1 MKFTSPMKKNWTQR
15 YHITIWIR
23 MFGAFI
29 TSLSSSMLAPFFLLY
44 VHDKLDGA
52 ILVPMLIVGLQP
64 LTDIIVTLLGGGIT
78 DRLGRK
84 PVMLLALTM
93 QSIAMAGFMLADS
106 VLSFA
111 LLYMLHGAGQS
122 LFVPAQ
128 RAQIADVTT
137 DSQRV
142 EVFGLLNTISYI
154 GLALG
159 PVGGMLLFHYDPS
172 WLFGIEAFSLFIYM
186 LVCWWKLPE
195 TAPVSSAPRSSSDQ
209 TEALETE
216 NKETRSSQRSGASDH
231 VPPVTAGK
239 HRFFSIHRITAL
251 ITRYKH
257 VLMLMVYTL
266 PISFFYAQTETT
278 FRIYVQESFV
288 NYVSIIATLSTIK
301 AILAV
306 ALQLPLVKLT
316 EHISFQRVMV
326 LSCSCFMVTAVA
338 YGFSKSIVVLIV
350 VQLFW
355 TVGETIGLT
364 RLHTY
369 ISEIAPPEERGRY
382 FSLHGIHWDISRTFG
397 PFLGGVVLLTF
408 GGQTLFGICLIL
420 LLLSGF
426 LFFRSPN
433 LHKLTGQHVD
443 FLKKTVI
450 K

>member
-1 MKFTSPMKKNWTQR
+1 MKFPNPMKKNWTQR

-44 VHDKLDGA
+44 LHDKLNGA
-52 ILVPMLIVGLQP
+52 VLVPMLIVGLQP

-93 QSIAMAGFMLADS
+93 QSIAMAGFIWADS

-142 EVFGLLNTISYI
+142 EVFGLLNTISYT

-159 PVGGMLLFHYDPS
+159 PVGGMLLFHYDPT
-172 WLFGIEAFSLFIYM
+172 WLFGIEALSIFIYM

-195 TAPVSSAPRSSSDQ
+195 TAPVSSDTLSSSSDQ
-209 TEALETE
+209 CEASGTEKKEAISSDRTET
-216 NKETRSSQRSGASDH
+216 NH
-231 VPPVTAGK
+231 VSVGTSR
-239 HRFFSIHRITAL
+239 HRFFSLHRITTL
-251 ITRYKH
+251 ITRYKY
-257 VLMLMVYTL
+257 VLTLMIYTL

-278 FRIYVQESFV
+278 FRIYLQESFV

-301 AILAV
+301 AILSV
-306 ALQLPLVKLT
+306 VLQLPLVKLT
-316 EHISFQRVMV
+316 ERFSFQRVML

-338 YGFSKSIVVLIV
+338 YGFSKSMIVLIL
-350 VQLFW
+350 VQLTW
-355 TVGETIGLT
+355 TIGETIGLT

-408 GGQTLFGICLIL
+408 GGETLFSICLIL
-420 LLLSGF
+420 LLLSGI

-433 LHKLTGQHVD
+433 FHKLTGQDVD
-443 FLKKTVI
+443 FRKKTVI

>member
-1 MKFTSPMKKNWTQR
+1 MKLRHPLKKNGTHR

-29 TSLSSSMLAPFFLLY
+29 TSLSGSMLAPFLLLY
-44 VHDKLDGA
+44 LHDKLNGA
-52 ILVPMLIVGLQP
+52 VLVPMLIVGLQP
-64 LTDIIVTLLGGGIT
+64 LTDIMVTLLGGGIT

-84 PVMLLALTM
+84 PVMLLALIM

-106 VLSFA
+106 ILSFA

-137 DSQRV
+137 ESQRV
-142 EVFGLLNTISYI
+142 EVFGLLNTISYT

-159 PVGGMLLFHYDPS
+159 PVGGMLLYQYDPT
-172 WLFGIEAFSLFIYM
+172 WLFGIEALSIFIYM

-195 TAPVSSAPRSSSDQ
+195 TAPVSATAPFSSSDQ
-209 TEALETE
+209 VEVSETAE
-216 NKETRSSQRSGASDH
+216 KETRSSERIGVSHASKG
-231 VPPVTAGK
+231 TGK
-239 HRFFSIHRITAL
+239 HRYFSFHRMTAL

-257 VLMLMVYTL
+257 VLKLMIYTL
-266 PISFFYAQTETT
+266 PISFFYAQTETS
-278 FRIYVQESFV
+278 FRIYLQESFV

-306 ALQLPLVKLT
+306 ILQLPLVKLT
-316 EHISFQRVMV
+316 ERLSFQRVML
-326 LSCSCFMVTAVA
+326 LSCSCFMVTAAA
-338 YGFSKSIVVLIV
+338 YGFSKSILVLIL
-350 VQLFW
+350 VQLSW

-369 ISEIAPPEERGRY
+369 ISDIAPPEERGRY

-397 PFLGGVVLLTF
+397 PFLGGVMLLTF
-408 GGQTLFGICLIL
+408 GGEILFSICLIL
-420 LLLSGF
+420 LLLSGI

-433 LHKLTGQHVD
+433 FHKLTRQDVD
-443 FLKKTVI
+443 FRK
-450 K
+450 